1 VITLGKGLASA
12 ACRWGILKK
21 VIVWDVEC
29 GVGAMVKAKTGL
41 EMAAD
46 RSPDELKQMHLAY
59 LSALELSQFKAGF
72 LSRTSHELRS
82 PLNGLISSLQ
92 LILSELCD
100 SPEEERD
107 YVRIAHDSA
116 LKLVAI
122 LDQVITVS
130 KVDQG
135 SYPLKMAAVDLD
147 LVLQEVAMLVRMQA
161 ENRNLKLHI
170 PLLEPEIEV
179 WADMACLRQALVML
193 IDGAIVLMQEGVIAV
208 AAVVEANWVKIKI
221 VDDRPMEAWREV
233 FPAVQLPTLTAP
245 VAKNIDDLS
254 QVPTLSTNFRLVL
267 AKDLFMAMGGNVAL
281 IEQDGKM
288 RLECSLP
295 LAGEL
300 RIEN

>member
-1 VITLGKGLASA
+1 
-12 ACRWGILKK
+12 
-21 VIVWDVEC
+21 
-29 GVGAMVKAKTGL
+29 MVKAKTVP

-46 RSPDELKQMHLAY
+46 RSPDELQHMQLAY

-92 LILSELCD
+92 LILAELCD

-116 LKLVAI
+116 LKLVEI

-130 KVDQG
+130 KVVQG
-135 SYPLKMAAVDLD
+135 SYPLKMAVVDLD
-147 LVLQEVAMLVRMQA
+147 LVLQEVAMAVRMQA

-170 PLLEPEIEV
+170 PLLEQDVEV

-208 AAVVEANWVKIKI
+208 AVVLEATVVKMTI
-221 VDDRPMEAWREV
+221 VDDRPAEAWREV
-233 FPAVQLPTLTAP
+233 FPAVPLPTLTAP
-245 VAKNIDDLS
+245 VAKNVDDLS

-267 AKDLFMAMGGNVAL
+267 AKDLLMAMGGNVTL
-281 IEQDGKM
+281 IEQDGKTH
-288 RLECSLP
+288 LECSLP
-295 LAGEL
+295 RAQGIDL
-300 RIEN
+300 RPAQVPN